1 MEKKP
6 GCNLIAFQV
15 AVLLRAGLRI
25 QQIVEL
31 GHREDVMAV
40 NDILE
45 LLPDLDGDPLVYLGC
60 TDDDPAVFSHL
71 AEGCH
76 FRNGDLFGFQAVIPH
91 LELVDQDDDALNAVL
106 DLYELLIGLK
116 GDVGP
121 VQAKKGHIGCYDGFG
136 IFRCHFFETLDSA

>member
-1 MEKKP
+1 MEEKP
-6 GCNLIAFQV
+6 GSDLITIQV
-15 AVLLRAGLRI
+15 AVLLCAGLGI

-31 GHREDVMAV
+31 SHRENVVAV

-60 TDDDPAVFSHL
+60 ADDDPTVLSHL

-76 FRNGDLFGFQAVIPH
+76 FRNGDLLGFQAVIPH
-91 LELVDQDDDALNAVL
+91 LELVDQDNDAFNAVL

-121 VQAKKGHIGCYDGFG
+121 IQAKQGHIGRNDSLW